1 MRNDQFS
8 VLGRR
13 VIGIFIFIFGIG
25 AVAVSVGAV
34 LIGLEKTEL
43 IDMDKVR
50 GYPFYRL

>member
-13 VIGIFIFIFGIG
+13 AIGIFIFIFGIG